1 MNYNLVITQPAE
13 KDLADILH
21 YISKDLSAPK
31 AANDLLDD
39 ILKCYD
45 NISLN
50 PLMYALCDNDRLKSK
65 KYRKKRE
72 SFMMRDLILI
82 VDIVNSQ
89 DLKQLL
95 KSWKKCFLIFQ
106 IRDIFHTLLL
116 LLMAKMI

>member
-1 MNYNLVITQPAE
+1 MNYNLVITKPAE
-13 KDLADILH
+13 NDLADILQ

-65 KYRKKRE
+65 NYRKAVIKNYIMFYRVDE
-72 SFMMRDLILI
+72 EKQKIYIMRFIYGRRDYM
-82 VDIVNSQ
+82 N
-89 DLKQLL
+89 LL
-95 KSWKKCFLIFQ
+95 
-106 IRDIFHTLLL
+106 
-116 LLMAKMI
+116 

>member
-1 MNYNLVITQPAE
+1 MNYNLVITKPAE
-13 KDLADILH
+13 KDLADILQ

-65 KYRKKRE
+65 KYRKAVIKNYIMLYRIDE
-72 SFMMRDLILI
+72 EKQIIYIMRFIYGRRDYI
-82 VDIVNSQ
+82 N
-89 DLKQLL
+89 LL
-95 KSWKKCFLIFQ
+95 
-106 IRDIFHTLLL
+106 
-116 LLMAKMI
+116 

>member
-13 KDLADILH
+13 KDLADILQ

-50 PLMYALCDNDRLKSK
+50 PLMYAFCDNDRLKSK
-65 KYRKKRE
+65 KYRKAVIKNYIMFYRVDE
-72 SFMMRDLILI
+72 EKQTIYIMRFIYGRRDYI
-82 VDIVNSQ
+82 N
-89 DLKQLL
+89 LL
-95 KSWKKCFLIFQ
+95 
-106 IRDIFHTLLL
+106 
-116 LLMAKMI
+116 